1 MTKILHVSFIG
12 CGWLFWLFINVYAVV
27 WSQSISI
34 KSHSRCA
41 GDTECFCEKILD
53 IGRDHFVVLKKM
65 SDFFLGF
72 FTSSGVPQGR
82 GLEPQRLYFSFFFF
96 FHWLWIILNIF
107 PSKHPHVWDEAII
120 FSLLLQK
127 LLYGCKNW
135 TKEQFNRRIKEKII
149 SLLITCNKMA
159 YLCKNIL
166 KV

>member
-1 MTKILHVSFIG
+1 MWMTFLTFCQCVCRCLVPIYFHQISFPLCWWHWMLLWKNLG
-12 CGWLFWLFINVYAVV
+12 YWKGP
-27 WSQSISI
+27 
-34 KSHSRCA
+34 
-41 GDTECFCEKILD
+41 FCCVEK
-53 IGRDHFVVLKKM
+53 
-65 SDFFLGF
+65 DFFLGF